1 MRSTGDASTNP
12 CVFLYLHS
20 CSAWLVPGLAI
31 FRIVLVV
38 LARNTIMKTTNDVP
52 KHSRK
57 SRWDAAILALLQNAT
72 REDAAKA
79 SGIDPATLYRWQKD
93 PEFQRAFLDARQQ
106 VFGQAMGRLQQGSS
120 TAVDTLIRIMND
132 EEASVSGRVQA
143 ARCVLELS
151 RKSLE
156 LDDLRRQVAELQR
169 WRRAEE
175 EKVAEEERTHPNA

>member
-1 MRSTGDASTNP
+1 
-12 CVFLYLHS
+12 
-20 CSAWLVPGLAI
+20 
-31 FRIVLVV
+31 
-38 LARNTIMKTTNDVP
+38 
-52 KHSRK
+52 
-57 SRWDAAILALLQNAT
+57 
-72 REDAAKA
+72 
-79 SGIDPATLYRWQKD
+79 LYRWQKD

-132 EEASVSGRVQA
+132 EDASVSGRVQA
-143 ARCVLELS
+143 SRCVLELS